1 MPVSWQ
7 QWRLEIKR
15 CSKGAGQL
23 KKHVDTVYCVIDR
36 NSHHTTYISIPI
48 IIHNIS
54 RSSIVQGLIASVSMR
69 LGLSIEL
76 AQGGTASK

>member
-1 MPVSWQ
+1 MQ
-7 QWRLEIKR
+7 RQRRQEDRARLR
-15 CSKGAGQL
+15 CPFSSR
-23 KKHVDTVYCVIDR
+23 DR

-48 IIHNIS
+48 IINNIS

>member
-1 MPVSWQ
+1 MCNGK
-7 QWRLEIKR
+7 E
-15 CSKGAGQL
+15 G
-23 KKHVDTVYCVIDR
+23 KKHRACLCCPFSSRDH

-54 RSSIVQGLIASVSMR
+54 RSSNVQGLTASVSMR